1 MSHSSTSFCMPVTAL
16 LARSRDP
23 VLRQA
28 FSLWPTI
35 GLPLPAH
42 HCFLQSGPLS
52 CRARAREFPRS
63 PRLFLARSDEVTPA
77 ALVIPF
83 CTPRRSSAPTRHS
96 SPLKAPVP
104 FPAAARCAYI
114 HRCPPPLTAS
124 RRPPPRRTA
133 SHAPQDHVRAL
144 LASRSDLWDQWVSGR
159 ARHSPH
165 PPAAI

>member
-1 MSHSSTSFCMPVTAL
+1 MSVTAL
-16 LARSRDP
+16 FARSRDP
-23 VLRQA
+23 ILRQA
-28 FSLWPTI
+28 FSFWTTI

-52 CRARAREFPRS
+52 CRVRAREFPRS
-63 PRLFLARSDEVTPA
+63 PRLFLARSDEVSPA

-104 FPAAARCAYI
+104 FPAAARCASI
-114 HRCPPPLTAS
+114 LCSPPPLTAS
-124 RRPPPRRTA
+124 CRHPPRRPA

-144 LASRSDLWDQWVSGR
+144 LASRSDLWDQWASGR
-159 ARHSPH
+159 VRHSPH
-165 PPAAI
+165 PPAGI